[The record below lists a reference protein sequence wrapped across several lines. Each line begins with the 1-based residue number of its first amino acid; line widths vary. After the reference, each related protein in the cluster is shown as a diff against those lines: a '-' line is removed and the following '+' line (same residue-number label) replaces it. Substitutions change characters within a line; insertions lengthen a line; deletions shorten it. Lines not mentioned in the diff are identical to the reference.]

1 VPAVERFAR
10 VLRAPDVAR
19 LLGAAVLARMPIG
32 IDSLAMVLFV
42 RAETGSFAR
51 AGLVAAAFG
60 LGVGCS
66 APVLGRLID
75 RHGHARVM
83 LPLAGLHAASLGALV
98 AFGLAEAP
106 TGVLVACG
114 LAAGLTIPPVGS
126 VVRPLLAGLLEDD
139 AGLLPTA
146 YALDGIA
153 IEVVFVTGPLLTA
166 AIVIV
171 ASPAVALL
179 VACGFVTLGTVVL
192 VMAPASRAWR
202 PDAGDHER
210 HLLGALASPGV
221 RTIVAATA
229 PAGFALGATEV
240 TMTAFASDHGSRAAA
255 GALLAVW
262 ALGSAIG
269 GLTYGGRE
277 HTSAP
282 GPRWVRLAALFPL
295 CSIPLILAP
304 SIAVMAPLAVIAG
317 LCLAPYMAAANQLVG
332 DVAPPGAVT
341 EAFAWPITAIGLGA
355 AVGSAAAG
363 AIAQTWG
370 WRPGFVAV
378 VAAGA
383 VTALIAVA
391 GRATVRA

>member
-1 VPAVERFAR
+1 VTPVQRFAR

-32 IDSLAMVLFV
+32 IDSLGMVLFV

-60 LGVGCS
+60 LAIGVS
-66 APVLGRLID
+66 APALGRLID
-75 RHGHARVM
+75 HYAHARVM
-83 LPLAGLHAASLGALV
+83 LPLAALHAASLGGLVALGLAGAPTGALV
-98 AFGLAEAP
+98 A
-106 TGVLVACG
+106 CS
-114 LAAGLTIPPVGS
+114 LAAGLSSPPVGS
-126 VVRPLLAGLLEDD
+126 VVRPLLAGLLSREED
-139 AGLLPTA
+139 LLPTA

-153 IEVVFVTGPLLTA
+153 IELVFVTGPLLTA
-166 AIVIV
+166 AIVVV

-179 VACGFVTLGTVVL
+179 VACGFVILGTIVL
-192 VMAPASRAWR
+192 VTTPASRAWR
-202 PDAGDHER
+202 PDARQHER
-210 HLLGALASPGV
+210 HVLGALASPGM

-229 PAGFALGATEV
+229 PVGFALGATEV
-240 TMTAFASDHGSRAAA
+240 TMTAFAADHGSRAAA

-262 ALGSAIG
+262 ALGSGIG

-282 GPRWVRLAALFPL
+282 GPRWVRIAALFPL
-295 CSIPLILAP
+295 CSIPLLLAP

-355 AVGSAAAG
+355 AAGSATAG
-363 AIAQTWG
+363 AIAQSWG
-370 WRPGFVAV
+370 WREGFVAV
-378 VAAGA
+378 VAAGVLTGA
-383 VTALIAVA
+383 IAVA

>member
-1 VPAVERFAR
+1 MSGVQRFAR

-60 LGVGCS
+60 LGVGFS

-75 RHGHARVM
+75 HHGHARVM

-98 AFGLAEAP
+98 ALGLAGTP
-106 TGVLVACG
+106 TGALVACG
-114 LAAGLTIPPVGS
+114 LAAGISVPPVGS
-126 VVRPLLAGLLEDD
+126 VVRPLLAGLLDDD

-153 IEVVFVTGPLLTA
+153 IELVFVTGPLLTA
-166 AIVIV
+166 AIVVV

-179 VACGFVTLGTVVL
+179 VACGFVVVGTLVL
-192 VMAPASRAWR
+192 VTAPPSRAWR

-229 PAGFALGATEV
+229 PVGFAVGATEV
-240 TMTAFASDHGSRAAA
+240 TMTAFASDHGSRATA
-255 GALLAVW
+255 GALLAAW
-262 ALGSAIG
+262 AAGSGIG
-269 GLTYGGRE
+269 GLAYGGRE
-277 HTSAP
+277 HASAP
-282 GPRWVRLAALFPL
+282 GPRWVRLAAVFPL
-295 CSIPLILAP
+295 CSLPLVLAP
-304 SIAVMAPLAVIAG
+304 SIVVMAPLALIAG

-355 AVGSAAAG
+355 AGGSATAG
-363 AIAQTWG
+363 AIAQSWG

-378 VAAGA
+378 VAAGV
-383 VTALIAVA
+383 VTGAIAVV

>member
-1 VPAVERFAR
+1 
-10 VLRAPDVAR
+10 
-19 LLGAAVLARMPIG
+19 
-32 IDSLAMVLFV
+32 
-42 RAETGSFAR
+42 
-51 AGLVAAAFG
+51 
-60 LGVGCS
+60 
-66 APVLGRLID
+66 
-75 RHGHARVM
+75 M

-98 AFGLAEAP
+98 ALGLAGAP

-114 LAAGLTIPPVGS
+114 LAAGITIPPVGLG
-126 VVRPLLAGLLEDD
+126 RPAAAGGPARRDD

-153 IEVVFVTGPLLTA
+153 IELVFVTGPLLTA
-166 AIVIV
+166 AIVVV

-179 VACGFVTLGTVVL
+179 VACGFVILGTIVL
-192 VMAPASRAWR
+192 VTSPASRAWR

-229 PAGFALGATEV
+229 PAGFAARRHRGDDDRLRRRSRLARG
-240 TMTAFASDHGSRAAA
+240 GGRAAGRVGGWAAASAAWPTA
-255 GALLAVW
+255 GASTRRRRARAGCAW
-262 ALGSAIG
+262 PPSSRCARCRCCS
-269 GLTYGGRE
+269 
-277 HTSAP
+277 
-282 GPRWVRLAALFPL
+282 PRRSPA
-295 CSIPLILAP
+295 
-304 SIAVMAPLAVIAG
+304 MAPLALIAG

-355 AVGSAAAG
+355 AGGSAVGGRDRAVVGLA
-363 AIAQTWG
+363 
-370 WRPGFVAV
+370 PGFVAV

>member
-1 VPAVERFAR
+1 MSAVQRFAR

-60 LGVGCS
+60 LGVGFS

-75 RHGHARVM
+75 RRGHARVM

-98 AFGLAEAP
+98 ALGLAGAP
-106 TGVLVACG
+106 TGALVACG
-114 LAAGLTIPPVGS
+114 LAAGISVPPVGS
-126 VVRPLLAGLLEDD
+126 VVRPLLAGLLDDD

-153 IEVVFVTGPLLTA
+153 IELVFVTGPLLTA
-166 AIVIV
+166 AIVVV

-179 VACGFVTLGTVVL
+179 VACGFVVLGTIVL
-192 VMAPASRAWR
+192 VTAPASRAWR

-210 HLLGALASPGV
+210 HLLGALASPGM

-229 PAGFALGATEV
+229 PVGFALGATEV

-255 GALLAVW
+255 GALMAAW
-262 ALGSAIG
+262 AAGSGVG
-269 GLTYGGRE
+269 GLAYGGRE
-277 HTSAP
+277 HASAP
-282 GPRWVRLAALFPL
+282 GPRWVRLAAVFPL
-295 CSIPLILAP
+295 CSLPLVLAP
-304 SIAVMAPLAVIAG
+304 SLLVMAPLALIAG

-355 AVGSAAAG
+355 AGGSAVAG
-363 AIAQTWG
+363 ALAQSWG
-370 WRPGFVAV
+370 WRPGFAAV
-378 VAAGA
+378 VAAGV
-383 VTALIAVA
+383 VTGAIAVV